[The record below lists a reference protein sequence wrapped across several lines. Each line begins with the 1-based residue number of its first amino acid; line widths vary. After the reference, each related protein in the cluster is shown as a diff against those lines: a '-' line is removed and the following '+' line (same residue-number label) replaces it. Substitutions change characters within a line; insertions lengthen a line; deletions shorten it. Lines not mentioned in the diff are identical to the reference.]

1 MGAAPEEPP
10 PATARPPRGTSRLR
24 EVVLLAGSAAVVLLA
39 AASATPRAPA
49 GAAVNAGASASAG
62 PDPSPLPS
70 GAVARPPSA
79 PFPEASCDI
88 PDRGFGEY
96 APWRS
101 LRIGRVLVP
110 AHGGLDDEGGFALLL
125 HFHGAEAVRKELAPE
140 GLSLVVAAID
150 AGTLSSHYAK
160 VVGAPAASLA
170 DLTTMV
176 AAAVAEATGDRRAHA
191 RHVALSSWSAGY
203 GAVAEL
209 LRRPHP
215 GLEGV
220 ILLDSLHASWGAGA
234 QEIEPTHLAPF
245 VAEARLAAAGDSL
258 FYLTHSEIEPEGY
271 ASTGRVAGYLLREM
285 GGERGGFFA
294 RGFPG
299 ETAAAH
305 CAHLRLLP
313 SIVREHLLPAW
324 R

>member
-1 MGAAPEEPP
+1 MRSPGEERR
-10 PATARPPRGTSRLR
+10 PATAREARSAGRLR
-24 EVVLLAGSAAVVLLA
+24 DVVLLAGSAAVVLLA
-39 AASATPRAPA
+39 AASAAPRAPA
-49 GAAVNAGASASAG
+49 ATAPSASASADA
-62 PDPSPLPS
+62 DPSPLPS
-70 GAVARPPSA
+70 GAAARPPSA

-101 LRIGRVLVP
+101 MRIGRVLVP
-110 AHGGLDDEGGFALLL
+110 RHGGLDDDGGFDLLL

-140 GLSLVVAAID
+140 GLNLVVAAVD
-150 AGTLSSHYAK
+150 AGTMSSHYAK
-160 VVGAPAASLA
+160 LVGAPATTLA
-170 DLTTMV
+170 DLTAMV
-176 AAAVAEATGDRRAHA
+176 AAAVGDATGDRRAHA

-203 GAVAEL
+203 GAVAEV

-215 GLEGV
+215 GLDGV

-234 QEIEPTHLAPF
+234 QEIEPTQLAPF
-245 VAEARLAAAGDSL
+245 VAEARSAAAGETL

-271 ASTGRVAGYLLREM
+271 ASTGRVAAYLMREM

-299 ETAAAH
+299 NTAAAH

>member
-1 MGAAPEEPP
+1 MRVAPEEPP
-10 PATARPPRGTSRLR
+10 PATARQPRSASRLR

-39 AASATPRAPA
+39 AANATPRAPA
-49 GAAVNAGASASAG
+49 SAAAVASASAG
-62 PDPSPLPS
+62 ADPSPLPS
-70 GAVARPPSA
+70 GAEARPPSA

-110 AHGGLDDEGGFALLL
+110 THGGLDDEGGFAVLF
-125 HFHGAEAVRKELAPE
+125 HFHGADAVRKELAPE
-140 GLSLVVAAID
+140 GLSLVVAAVD

-160 VVGAPAASLA
+160 VVGAPVTSLT

-191 RHVALSSWSAGY
+191 SHVALSSWSAGY

-215 GLEGV
+215 GLEGL

-234 QEIEPTHLAPF
+234 QEIEPTQLAPF
-245 VAEARLAAAGDSL
+245 LAEARAAAAGNSL
-258 FYLTHSEIEPEGY
+258 FYLTHSEIQPEGY
-271 ASTGRVAGYLLREM
+271 ASTGRVAAYLLRQM

-299 ETAAAH
+299 DTAAAH